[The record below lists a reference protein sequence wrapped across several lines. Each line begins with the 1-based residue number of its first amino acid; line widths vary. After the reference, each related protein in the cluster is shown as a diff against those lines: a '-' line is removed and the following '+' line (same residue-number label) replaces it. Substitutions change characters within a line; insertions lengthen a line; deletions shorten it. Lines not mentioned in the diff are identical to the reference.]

1 MRSIPFPPANL
12 LRHSC
17 GRPEHLLSLRAHT
30 SPMDLTKPQKV
41 VLLIIAL
48 VTIGAWALIIFV
60 ATVVTRTA
68 LESLA
73 YIVELA
79 QFTP

>member
-1 MRSIPFPPANL
+1 
-12 LRHSC
+12 
-17 GRPEHLLSLRAHT
+17 
-30 SPMDLTKPQKV
+30 MDLTKPQKI